1 MVKKVIGTTEDRL
14 NRFMQMCLEWQ
25 RDLRSFVYHPAAY
38 YFTNYHIGK
47 VKQTL
52 LGDLKNTVIDRDWA
66 IDKMNEISLT
76 RAENEVKL
84 GYNAQNRT
92 IYNQTNRKTASQR
105 QLNLFED
112 VKPTEAKA
120 VTKRKST
127 KKVETVSK
135 FAGIS
140 DVELLNEV
148 LSRYKTMLE
157 SNK

>member
-76 RAENEVKL
+76 RAENEIKL

-92 IYNQTNRKTASQR
+92 R
-105 QLNLFED
+105 QIKRLPHSVNLICL
-112 VKPTEAKA
+112 
-120 VTKRKST
+120 R
-127 KKVETVSK
+127 
-135 FAGIS
+135 
-140 DVELLNEV
+140 
-148 LSRYKTMLE
+148 M
-157 SNK
+157 

>member
-92 IYNQTNRKTASQR
+92 IYNQTNKKTAAQR

-112 VKPTEAKA
+112 VKPTETT
-120 VTKRKST
+120 TKRKST
-127 KKVETVSK
+127 KKNATASK

-157 SNK
+157 NKK

>member
-52 LGDLKNTVIDRDWA
+52 LGDLKNTVMDRDWA

-76 RAENEVKL
+76 RAENEIKL

-92 IYNQTNRKTASQR
+92 IYNQTNKKTAAQR

-112 VKPTEAKA
+112 VKPIKTT
-120 VTKRKST
+120 TKRKST
-127 KKVETVSK
+127 KKNATVSK

-157 SNK
+157 NKK